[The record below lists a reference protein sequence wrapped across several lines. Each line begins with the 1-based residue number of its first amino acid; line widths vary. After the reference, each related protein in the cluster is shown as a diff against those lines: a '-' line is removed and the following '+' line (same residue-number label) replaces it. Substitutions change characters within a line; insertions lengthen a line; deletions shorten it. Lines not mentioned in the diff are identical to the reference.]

1 MRTTYFLFFIVCILS
16 SCKLNVLTGKKQM
29 MLLPESFLQEMAT
42 DEYREFLTANKVI
55 TSPKRVDAQLV
66 NRVAFKVIAAVNKYY
81 QEKGITSDLNGFNW
95 EVNLVEDTSVN
106 AWCMPGGKIVVH
118 TGILPITK
126 NDAGLAVV
134 IGHELSHALLR
145 HGNQRMSQGIL
156 QLIGEVALEV
166 AVANKPEE
174 TQALFL
180 SAYGIGTEVG
190 VLLPFS
196 RKHELEADR
205 YGLIFA
211 AMAGYDPREAIP
223 LWERMK
229 EVSDGDESSEFLN
242 THPSEKNRIE
252 QFKKL
257 MPEALVYFRKS
268 N

>member
-1 MRTTYFLFFIVCILS
+1 MRTTHLLCLIIFFLP

-29 MLLPESFLQEMAT
+29 ILVPEAFLQDMANE
-42 DEYREFLTANKVI
+42 EYREFLTENKVI
-55 TSPKRVDAQLV
+55 STAKRVDAQLV
-66 NRVAFKVIAAVNKYY
+66 NRVAFNVIEAVKKHY
-81 QEKGITSDLNGFNW
+81 QERGLIDDLKGFNW
-95 EVNLVEDTSVN
+95 EVNLVEDTTAN

-134 IGHELSHALLR
+134 IGHEVSHALLR

-156 QLIGEVALEV
+156 QLVGEVALEV

-174 TQALFL
+174 TQSLFL

-190 VLLPFS
+190 LLLPFS

-211 AMAGYDPREAIP
+211 AIAGYDPREAIP
-223 LWERMK
+223 LWERMM
-229 EVSDGDESSEFLN
+229 EASEGEGSSDFLS

-257 MPEALVYFRKS
+257 MPAALEYYNK
-268 N
+268 NQ